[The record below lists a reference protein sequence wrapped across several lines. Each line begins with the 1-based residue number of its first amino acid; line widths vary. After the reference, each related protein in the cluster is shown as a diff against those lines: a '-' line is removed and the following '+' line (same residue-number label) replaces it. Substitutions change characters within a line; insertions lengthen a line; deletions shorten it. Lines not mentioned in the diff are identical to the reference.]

1 MHNFCAGRFHGF
13 SLCTILA
20 NCCDRNNR
28 FAALQQ
34 VDEIT
39 WFFIPKAGPSVSAVA
54 LIVAAGRGARAAG
67 EDGPPKQYCRI
78 GGVPMIV
85 QTIAAFAA
93 HPRVDDIL
101 VVIHP
106 DDEALYRAVSEPYA
120 ARLRKEVAGGA
131 RRQDSV
137 RAGLEALASTPPSSV
152 LIHDAARPFVP
163 AELIDRVID
172 GLKHH
177 QGVLPALQV
186 TDSLKRAEEGRVTGT
201 VARDNVWQAQ
211 TPQGFKFDAILAAH
225 RAAARDEPDRDFTDD
240 CGVAE
245 WFGLDIALVDG
256 AEGNRKLTT
265 VEDLRSA
272 DELLQ
277 SKRAPSTGTIRVAS
291 GYDVHA
297 FGPGDA
303 VTLCGVSIP
312 HPRKLVGHSDAD
324 VGLHAL
330 TDALLGTIADGDI
343 GVHFPPSDA
352 RWRGA
357 PSELFLK
364 HAAETVERRGGTIVH
379 VDVTLLC
386 EAPRIG
392 PYRDR
397 MRARIA
403 GMLGLDVARV
413 SIKATTNEGLG
424 FIGRSE
430 GIAAMATATVSLP

>member
-1 MHNFCAGRFHGF
+1 M
-13 SLCTILA
+13 
-20 NCCDRNNR
+20 
-28 FAALQQ
+28 
-34 VDEIT
+34 
-39 WFFIPKAGPSVSAVA
+39 SVAA

-67 EDGPPKQYCRI
+67 GDAPPKQYCPI
-78 GGVPMIV
+78 GGVPMIAR
-85 QTIAAFAA
+85 TIAAFAA

-106 DDEALYRAVSEPYA
+106 DDETLYQA
-120 ARLRKEVAGGA
+120 ASQPFSGRLRKPIAGGA

-137 RAGLEALASTPPSSV
+137 RAGLEALASAAPSSV

-172 GLKHH
+172 SLGTH
-177 QGVLPALQV
+177 QGALPALPV
-186 TDSLKRAEEGRVTGT
+186 TDSIKRAEQGRVTGT
-201 VARDNVWQAQ
+201 VERDRLWQAQ

-225 RAAARDEPDRDFTDD
+225 RAAAREPGRDFTDD
-240 CGVAE
+240 SGVAE
-245 WFGLDIALVDG
+245 WFGLEIALVEG
-256 AEGNRKLTT
+256 AASNRKLTT
-265 VEDLRSA
+265 AEDLRIA
-272 DELLQ
+272 DALLQ
-277 SKRAPSTGTIRVAS
+277 KKDARGPGTIRVAS

-312 HPRKLVGHSDAD
+312 HPKKLVGHSDAD

-330 TDALLGTIADGDI
+330 TDALLGTIAEGDI

-357 PSELFLK
+357 ASELFLK
-364 HAAETVERRGGTIVH
+364 HAAAKVEQRGGTIVH

-392 PYRDR
+392 PYRDQ
-397 MRARIA
+397 MRGRIA
-403 GMLGLDVARV
+403 AMLGLEVSQV

-424 FIGRSE
+424 FIGRGE